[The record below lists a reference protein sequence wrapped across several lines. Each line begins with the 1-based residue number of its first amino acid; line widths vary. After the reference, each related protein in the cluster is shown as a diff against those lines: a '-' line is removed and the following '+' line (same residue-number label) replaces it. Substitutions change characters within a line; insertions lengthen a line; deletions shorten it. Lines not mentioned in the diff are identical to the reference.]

1 MSGKSLPAYLQQ
13 VLEEHMSQSD
23 LVMDDELKG
32 IFDRL
37 SKLNESVENIKMTI
51 REKRLEKTSNK

>member
-23 LVMDDELKG
+23 LVMDDELQG

-51 REKRLEKTSNK
+51 REKRLEKANK

>member
-1 MSGKSLPAYLQQ
+1 MPGKSLPAYLQQ

-23 LVMDDELKG
+23 FVMDEELEG

-37 SKLNESVENIKMTI
+37 TKLNNSVENIKATI
-51 REKRLEKTSNK
+51 RQKRIDKASK